1 MFCQIIATISLIA
14 ELINND
20 FLKSEYYQKLNWSG
34 SEINIQKIKKIL
46 AASGLSNPAMMQMCL
61 YALLVIPRELLNE
74 HREIAEAFNE
84 ETKKYICSYTSAYRS
99 EENKENSDYYR
110 HIRNAIAHSRC
121 EYTIKDGICYITF
134 NDQKGKNQD

>member
-20 FLKSEYYQKLNWSG
+20 FLKSEYYQKLNWSD

-84 ETKKYICSYTSAYRS
+84 ETKNIFA
-99 EENKENSDYYR
+99 
-110 HIRNAIAHSRC
+110 HILPHIGQKKIKKIL
-121 EYTIKDGICYITF
+121 TIIVT
-134 NDQKGKNQD
+134 

>member
-1 MFCQIIATISLIA
+1 
-14 ELINND
+14 
-20 FLKSEYYQKLNWSG
+20 
-34 SEINIQKIKKIL
+34 
-46 AASGLSNPAMMQMCL
+46 MCL

-134 NDQKGKNQD
+134 NDQKGKNQAWSMTMKTADVGMLLNILMIELMKVRL